1 MNILKTIAH
10 YKLTEVEA
18 NKALKPI
25 KALEKSLY
33 FERRPLSFT
42 KALLDP
48 EGYGIIAEFKR
59 QSPSKGIINA
69 TARVEDTIKGYAAAG
84 ASVVSVLTDNN
95 FFGGSNEDILAIR
108 ESCPCPILRKD
119 FIVDEYQIVEAKAI
133 GADVILLIAAI
144 LTPKQI
150 EHLAAFAKKLEL
162 NVLLEVHDQEELERS
177 PNDFID
183 VIGVNNRNLQDFTV
197 DLQKSF
203 ELSSLIPEQFLK
215 ISESAITQAKTIH
228 ELRAA
233 GYKGF
238 LIGEKFMHDAQP
250 ERGLAQFI
258 ADIKNYRAQ

>member
-1 MNILKTIAH
+1 MNILKTIAN

-25 KALEKSLY
+25 KSLEKSP
-33 FERRPLSFT
+33 FFQRRPLSFT
-42 KALLDP
+42 QALLNP
-48 EGYGIIAEFKR
+48 KAYGIIAEFKR
-59 QSPSKGIINA
+59 QSPSKGIINDA
-69 TARVEDTIKGYAAAG
+69 APVMQTVKGYAAAG

-95 FFGGSNEDILAIR
+95 FFGGSNEDILSIR
-108 ESCPCPILRKD
+108 EGCTCPILRKD

-162 NVLLEVHDQEELERS
+162 SVLLEVHDKEELERS
-177 PNDFID
+177 PNDWVD

-203 ELSSLIPEQFLK
+203 ELSPLIPDRFLK
-215 ISESAITQAKTIH
+215 ISESAITEAKTIH
-228 ELRAA
+228 DLRAV
-233 GYKGF
+233 GYQGF
-238 LIGEKFMHDAQP
+238 LIGERFMHQAQP
-250 ERGLAQFI
+250 EQGLAQFI
-258 ADIKNYRAQ
+258 EDIKNYRVQ